1 MIVRAI
7 KVQHNRETDRIVITF
22 EVDPA
27 SWRIMDR
34 SARAAG
40 YVDTL
45 SFVEAAINDAFI
57 EDDAEASKGEAR
69 PQDTPQAGPDAP
81 SPVDAEFDDIDDGI
95 PF

>member
-22 EVDPA
+22 EIDPA

-57 EDDAEASKGEAR
+57 EEDAGASKGEAR
-69 PQDTPQAGPDAP
+69 AEVKARAGPDAP
-81 SPVDAEFDDIDDGI
+81 QPEAEFDDIDDGI